1 MARSRQDSS
10 SGLLLQIKDINS
22 CVSWEVRVLKQAVG
36 LDGDTDEG
44 IFLIECTQVMESFT
58 SQEEEAEFSEE
69 GNRKLLWVLV
79 ETVTGWKLRPTPQDC
94 SWGI

>member
-1 MARSRQDSS
+1 M
-10 SGLLLQIKDINS
+10 
-22 CVSWEVRVLKQAVG
+22 SWEVRVLKQAVG

-44 IFLIECTQVMESFT
+44 IFLIECTQVIESFT

-94 SWGI
+94 SRGI

>member
-1 MARSRQDSS
+1 M
-10 SGLLLQIKDINS
+10 
-22 CVSWEVRVLKQAVG
+22 SWEVRVLKQAVG

-69 GNRKLLWVLV
+69 
-79 ETVTGWKLRPTPQDC
+79 
-94 SWGI
+94 